1 METTKATAPC
11 LLLNTNGTP
20 RTLRVSSNRYYPLTL
35 NIDSKSGITFHVKK
49 RNGHLSHSQDPHS
62 QRSLLVHTLSGGH
75 SVSALIESFTENP
88 LIIAYA
94 QYLCEEGVSHKLS
107 WVPEFCSRVLHEC
120 LVKDTEEALP
130 LYLKLQS
137 AVEAIKD
144 TFSSQAAW
152 DIRLISAYYEEYRNI
167 VSSSKATR
175 LLSAEFV
182 AMLNEVVEQRL
193 LSTTLDESDV
203 LVYMKSGEPRSEH
216 SHDTESQAIVGP
228 FLTWFDVSFP
238 IKTLEESGSADAME
252 VG

>member
-1 METTKATAPC
+1 
-11 LLLNTNGTP
+11 
-20 RTLRVSSNRYYPLTL
+20 
-35 NIDSKSGITFHVKK
+35 
-49 RNGHLSHSQDPHS
+49 
-62 QRSLLVHTLSGGH
+62 
-75 SVSALIESFTENP
+75 
-88 LIIAYA
+88 
-94 QYLCEEGVSHKLS
+94 
-107 WVPEFCSRVLHEC
+107 LHEC

-193 LSTTLDESDV
+193 LSTALDESDV
-203 LVYMKSGEPRSEH
+203 LVYMKSGEPRREH

-238 IKTLEESGSADAME
+238 IKTVEESGSADAME